1 MTFVSFLA
9 QYLLSTYADHNKMYS
24 TENSL
29 VLAKIDLKT
38 DFSAITIVFFKII
51 QYWSLRSAFIHNRKK
66 FKNSRTET
74 ILGLTIDNK
83 LFIAT

>member
-1 MTFVSFLA
+1 MTLVSFLA
-9 QYLLSTYADHNKMYS
+9 QYLLSTYTDHNKMNS

-29 VLAKIDLKT
+29 VLPKIDLKT

-51 QYWSLRSAFIHNRKK
+51 WYWSLTSAFIHNGKK